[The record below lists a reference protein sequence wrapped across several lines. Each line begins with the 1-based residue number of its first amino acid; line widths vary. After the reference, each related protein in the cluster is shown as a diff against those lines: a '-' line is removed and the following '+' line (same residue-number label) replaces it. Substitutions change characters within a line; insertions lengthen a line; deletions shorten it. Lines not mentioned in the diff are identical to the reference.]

1 MTTKKIIIT
10 GGATRIGAAIAK
22 SLADYETIITIHYN
36 RSKGN
41 ALKLKKELEDLGSEV
56 HLLKADLNNFNQT
69 QALLKLAYKK
79 MKGLNCL
86 INNASLFED
95 DSLYNFTDKSFT
107 KHLNIN
113 LKAPAI
119 LIQNFKKLLKNSEG
133 NIINII
139 DQRVEKLTPYF
150 FSYTLSK
157 SSLVTLTKTAA
168 MKLAPNIRVNGISP
182 GPTLKNSRQSETH
195 FKKQWKSVILKKKVR
210 LENVCE
216 GVKFL
221 IKNDNITGEIIN
233 IDSGQRLAW
242 NTPDIINIKEGK

>member
-36 RSKGN
+36 RSKKN

-56 HLLKADLNNFNQT
+56 YLLKADLNNHKQT
-69 QALLKLAYKK
+69 HALLKLAYKK

-195 FKKQWKSVILKKKVR
+195 FKKQWKSVLLKKKVE
-210 LENVCE
+210 LQSICD

-221 IKNDNITGEIIN
+221 MKNVNITGEVIN

-242 NTPDIINIKEGK
+242 NTPDIRNTKE

>member
-1 MTTKKIIIT
+1 MTTKKIFIT

-36 RSKGN
+36 RSKKN

-56 HLLKADLNNFNQT
+56 YLLKADLNNHKQT
-69 QALLKLAYKK
+69 HSLLKLAYKK

-157 SSLVTLTKTAA
+157 STLVTLTKTAA

-195 FKKQWKSVILKKKVR
+195 FKKQWKSVLLKKKVR

-242 NTPDIINIKEGK
+242 NTPDIINIKE

>member
-1 MTTKKIIIT
+1 MTIKKILIT
-10 GGATRIGAAIAK
+10 GGATRVGAAIAK

-36 RSKGN
+36 RSKKN

-56 HLLKADLNNFNQT
+56 YLLKADLNNHKQT
-69 QALLKLAYKK
+69 HALLKLAYKK

-157 SSLVTLTKTAA
+157 TSLVTLTKTAA

-195 FKKQWKSVILKKKVR
+195 FKKQWKSVLLKKKVE
-210 LENVCE
+210 LKNICE

-242 NTPDIINIKEGK
+242 NTPDIINIKE

>member
-1 MTTKKIIIT
+1 MMENKIVIT
-10 GGATRIGAAIAK
+10 GGATRIGAVIAK
-22 SLADYETIITIHYN
+22 SLADYETTITIHYN
-36 RSKGN
+36 KSKTS
-41 ALKLKKELEDLGSEV
+41 ALKLKKELESLGSEV
-56 HLLKADLNNFNQT
+56 YLLKADLNNLKQT
-69 QALLKLAYKK
+69 QKLLKLAYKK

-86 INNASLFED
+86 INNASLFEND
-95 DSLYNFTDKSFT
+95 NLQNFTEKGFT

-113 LKAPAI
+113 LKAPSI
-119 LIQNFKKLLKNSEG
+119 LIQNFKKLLKNSHG

-168 MKLAPNIRVNGISP
+168 MRLAPNIRVNGISP
-182 GPTLKNSRQSETH
+182 GPTLKNSRQSENH
-195 FKKQWKSVILKKKVR
+195 FKKQWKSILLKKRVK
-210 LENVCE
+210 LESICD

-221 IKNDNITGEIIN
+221 MKNENITGEIIN

-242 NTPDIINIKEGK
+242 NTPDIINVKE

>member
-1 MTTKKIIIT
+1 MKIKKIIIT

-22 SLADYETIITIHYN
+22 SLADYETAIVIHYN
-36 RSKGN
+36 KSKGN
-41 ALKLKKELEDLGSEV
+41 ALKLKKELENLGSEV
-56 HLLKADLNNFNQT
+56 YLLKADLNNLKQT

-86 INNASLFED
+86 INNASLFEND
-95 DSLYNFTDKSFT
+95 NLHNFTEKSFT

-157 SSLVTLTKTAA
+157 STLVTLTKTTA
-168 MKLAPNIRVNGISP
+168 MRLAPNIRVNGISP
-182 GPTLKNSRQSETH
+182 GPTLKNSRQSESH
-195 FKKQWKSVILKKKVR
+195 FKKQWKSVLLKKK
-210 LENVCE
+210 
-216 GVKFL
+216 
-221 IKNDNITGEIIN
+221 
-233 IDSGQRLAW
+233 SGIRKYL
-242 NTPDIINIKEGK
+242 

>member
-1 MTTKKIIIT
+1 MTVNKIIIT

-22 SLADYETIITIHYN
+22 SLADYETAITIHYN
-36 RSKGN
+36 NSKTN
-41 ALKLKKELEDLGSEV
+41 ALKLKKELESLGSEV
-56 HLLKADLNNFNQT
+56 YLLKIDLNNFKQT
-69 QALLKLAYKK
+69 QKLLRLAYKK

-86 INNASLFED
+86 INNASLFEND
-95 DSLYNFTDKSFT
+95 NLQNFTEKSFT
-107 KHLNIN
+107 RHLNVN
-113 LKAPAI
+113 LKAPSI

-133 NIINII
+133 NVINII

-168 MKLAPNIRVNGISP
+168 MRLAPNIRVNGISP
-182 GPTLKNSRQSETH
+182 GPTLKNKRQSESH
-195 FKKQWKSVILKKKVR
+195 FKKQWKSVLLKKSVK
-210 LENVCE
+210 LDSICD

-221 IKNDNITGEIIN
+221 MKNENVTGEIIN

-242 NTPDIINIKEGK
+242 NTPDIINVNE

>member
-1 MTTKKIIIT
+1 MTIKKIVIT

-22 SLADYETIITIHYN
+22 SLADYETIITIHFN

-41 ALKLKKELEDLGSEV
+41 ALKLKKELEDLGSKV

-86 INNASLFED
+86 INNASLFEN

-157 SSLVTLTKTAA
+157 TSLVTLTRTTA

-195 FKKQWKSVILKKKVR
+195 FKKQWKSVLLKKKVE
-210 LENVCE
+210 LKNICE
-216 GVKFL
+216 SVKFL
-221 IKNDNITGEIIN
+221 IKNDNITGEVIN

-242 NTPDIINIKEGK
+242 NTPDIINVKE

>member
-56 HLLKADLNNFNQT
+56 YLLKADLNNLKQT
-69 QALLKLAYKK
+69 QALLKLAFKK

-86 INNASLFED
+86 INNASLFEN
-95 DSLYNFTDKSFT
+95 DSLYDFTDKSFT

-157 SSLVTLTKTAA
+157 TSLVTLTKTTA

-195 FKKQWKSVILKKKVR
+195 FKKQWKSVLLKKKVE
-210 LENVCE
+210 LKNICE

-221 IKNDNITGEIIN
+221 IKNDNITGEVIN

-242 NTPDIINIKEGK
+242 NTPDIINVKE

>member
-1 MTTKKIIIT
+1 MTIKKIVIT

-41 ALKLKKELEDLGSEV
+41 ALKLKKELEDSGSEV
-56 HLLKADLNNFNQT
+56 YLLKADLNNLKQT
-69 QALLKLAYKK
+69 QALLKLAFKK

-86 INNASLFED
+86 INNASLFEN
-95 DSLYNFTDKSFT
+95 DSLYDFTDKSFT

-133 NIINII
+133 NVINII

-157 SSLVTLTKTAA
+157 TSLVTLTKTAA

-195 FKKQWKSVILKKKVR
+195 FKKQWKSVLLKKKVELR
-210 LENVCE
+210 NICE

-221 IKNDNITGEIIN
+221 IKNDNITGEVIN

-242 NTPDIINIKEGK
+242 NTPDIINVKE

>member
-1 MTTKKIIIT
+1 MTSKKIIIT

-22 SLADYETIITIHYN
+22 SLADYETTITIHYN
-36 RSKGN
+36 KSKGN
-41 ALKLKKELEDLGSEV
+41 ALKLKKELENLGSEV
-56 HLLKADLNNFNQT
+56 YLLKADLNNLKQT
-69 QALLKLAYKK
+69 QALLKLAYKE

-86 INNASLFED
+86 INNASLFEN
-95 DSLYNFTDKSFT
+95 DSLHNFTDKSFS

-119 LIQNFKKLLKNSEG
+119 LTQNFKKLLKNSEG

-182 GPTLKNSRQSETH
+182 GPTLKNSRQSDTH
-195 FKKQWKSVILKKKVR
+195 FKKQWKSILLKKKVK
-210 LENVCE
+210 LENICE

-242 NTPDIINIKEGK
+242 NTPDIINVKE

>member
-1 MTTKKIIIT
+1 MTTKKILIT

-36 RSKGN
+36 RSKKN

-56 HLLKADLNNFNQT
+56 YLLKTDLNNHKQT
-69 QALLKLAYKK
+69 HALLKLAYKK

-195 FKKQWKSVILKKKVR
+195 FKKQWKSVLLKKKVR

-242 NTPDIINIKEGK
+242 NTPDIINIKE

>member
-1 MTTKKIIIT
+1 MTTKKIFIT

-36 RSKGN
+36 RSKKN

-56 HLLKADLNNFNQT
+56 YLLKADLNNHKQT
-69 QALLKLAYKK
+69 HALLKLAYKK

-195 FKKQWKSVILKKKVR
+195 FRKQWKSVLLKKKVK

-221 IKNDNITGEIIN
+221 IRNDNITGEIIN

-242 NTPDIINIKEGK
+242 DTPDIINIKE

>member
-1 MTTKKIIIT
+1 MTIKKIVIT

-56 HLLKADLNNFNQT
+56 YLLKADLNNLKQT
-69 QALLKLAYKK
+69 QALLKLAFKK

-86 INNASLFED
+86 INNASLFEN
-95 DSLYNFTDKSFT
+95 DSLYDFTDKSFT

-133 NIINII
+133 NVINII

-157 SSLVTLTKTAA
+157 TSLVTLTKTAA

-195 FKKQWKSVILKKKVR
+195 FKKQWKSVLLKKKVELR
-210 LENVCE
+210 NICE

-221 IKNDNITGEIIN
+221 IKNDNITGEVIN

-242 NTPDIINIKEGK
+242 NTPDIINVKE

>member
-1 MTTKKIIIT
+1 MRAKKIIIT

-22 SLADYETIITIHYN
+22 SLANNEIKITIHYN
-36 RSKGN
+36 KSKSN
-41 ALKLKKELEDLGSEV
+41 ALKLKKDLENRGSEI
-56 HLLKADLNNFNQT
+56 HLLKADLNNLEQT
-69 QALLKLAYKK
+69 QTLLKLAYKK

-86 INNASLFED
+86 INNASLFEND
-95 DSLYNFTDKSFT
+95 NLHNFTEKSFT

-119 LIQNFKKLLKNSEG
+119 LIQNFKKLLKKSEG

-168 MKLAPNIRVNGISP
+168 MKLGPNIRVNGISP
-182 GPTLKNSRQSETH
+182 GPTLKNSRQTNSH
-195 FKKQWKSVILKKKVR
+195 FKKQWESVLLKKK
-210 LENVCE
+210 
-216 GVKFL
+216 
-221 IKNDNITGEIIN
+221 
-233 IDSGQRLAW
+233 
-242 NTPDIINIKEGK
+242 

>member
-1 MTTKKIIIT
+1 MTTNKIIIT

-22 SLADYETIITIHYN
+22 SLADFETSIAIHYN
-36 RSKGN
+36 KSKDS
-41 ALKLKKELEDLGSEV
+41 ALKLKKELESLGSEV
-56 HLLKADLNNFNQT
+56 YLLKADLGNLKQT
-69 QALLKLAYKK
+69 QSLLKLAYKK

-86 INNASLFED
+86 INNASLFEND
-95 DSLYNFTDKSFT
+95 NLQNFSEKSFT

-113 LKAPAI
+113 LKAPSI

-150 FSYTLSK
+150 FTYTLSK
-157 SSLVTLTKTAA
+157 SSLVTLTKTAS

-182 GPTLKNSRQSETH
+182 GPTLKNSRQSESH
-195 FKKQWKSVILKKKVR
+195 FKKQWKSILLKKKVK
-210 LENVCE
+210 LESICD

-221 IKNDNITGEIIN
+221 MKNENITGEIIN

-242 NTPDIINIKEGK
+242 NTPDIINIKE

>member
-1 MTTKKIIIT
+1 MTTKKIFIT

-56 HLLKADLNNFNQT
+56 YLLKADLNNLKQT
-69 QALLKLAYKK
+69 QALLKLAFKK

-86 INNASLFED
+86 INNASLFEN
-95 DSLYNFTDKSFT
+95 DSLYDFTDKSFT

-195 FKKQWKSVILKKKVR
+195 FKKQWKSVLLKKKVE
-210 LENVCE
+210 LKNVCE
-216 GVKFL
+216 GIKFL

-242 NTPDIINIKEGK
+242 NTPDIINVKE

>member
-1 MTTKKIIIT
+1 MKRKKIIIT
-10 GGATRIGAAIAK
+10 GGATRIGASIAK
-22 SLADYETIITIHYN
+22 SLADYETAITIHYN
-36 RSKGN
+36 KSKRN
-41 ALKLKKELEDLGSEV
+41 ALKLKKELENLGSEV
-56 HLLKADLNNFNQT
+56 YLLKADLSNLKQT
-69 QALLKLAYKK
+69 QALLKLAHKK

-86 INNASLFED
+86 INNASLFEND
-95 DSLYNFTDKSFT
+95 NLHNFTDKSFS

-119 LIQNFKKLLKNSEG
+119 LIQNFQKLLKNSEG

-182 GPTLKNSRQSETH
+182 GPTLKNSRQSESH
-195 FKKQWKSVILKKKVR
+195 FKKQWKSVLLKKKVE
-210 LENVCE
+210 LESICD
-216 GVKFL
+216 GIKFL

-242 NTPDIINIKEGK
+242 NTPDIINVKE